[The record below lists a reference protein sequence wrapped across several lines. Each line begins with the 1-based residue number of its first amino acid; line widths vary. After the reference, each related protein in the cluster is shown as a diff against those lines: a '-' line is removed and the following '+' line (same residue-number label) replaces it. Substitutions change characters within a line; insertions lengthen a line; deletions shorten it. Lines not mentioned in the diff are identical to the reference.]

1 MDHFR
6 FYISFSWPSA
16 ALAVADVSIST
27 LIDGSQFPF
36 REAFNFFRQRLLFSF
51 FINASLFMPLTLAM
65 LLFNSFAD
73 VMLACCR
80 RLWGVNL
87 EVPYLILV

>member
-1 MDHFR
+1 MYNSTFDLTSILSYKTYTHTQLFVANENEEKGEDEKDIYFMDHFR

-36 REAFNFFRQRLLFSF
+36 REAFNFFR
-51 FINASLFMPLTLAM
+51 
-65 LLFNSFAD
+65 
-73 VMLACCR
+73 
-80 RLWGVNL
+80 
-87 EVPYLILV
+87 

>member
-36 REAFNFFRQRLLFSF
+36 REAFNFFR
-51 FINASLFMPLTLAM
+51 
-65 LLFNSFAD
+65 
-73 VMLACCR
+73 
-80 RLWGVNL
+80 
-87 EVPYLILV
+87 